1 MNVIQ
6 QSPSLECL
14 CVTRCSGLTKA
25 GLLKATEA
33 SPPLKTL
40 AFVENEDSF
49 TKKDVLSLCSNVK
62 HVEELTLS
70 LADEEDVDFDALSYR
85 CRLRYKRL
93 NELHFWD
100 TYKNILRLPG
110 GVTAMRRYPNPLL
123 EAYLYLDFEGSMLPF
138 KDGWKGYRRPRGRG
152 AQI

>member
-1 MNVIQ
+1 MHSSSSAFLVSKEFVQLTQVTGNTASKDGLEAAVDWLAVNPNLESLVIQ
-6 QSPSLECL
+6 SSLKS
-14 CVTRCSGLTKA
+14 TRLSSLTVM
-25 GLLKATEA
+25 ATKA

-85 CRLRYKRL
+85 CRLRCKRL
-93 NELHFWD
+93 DELHFRD
-100 TYKNILRLPG
+100 T
-110 GVTAMRRYPNPLL
+110 
-123 EAYLYLDFEGSMLPF
+123 
-138 KDGWKGYRRPRGRG
+138 
-152 AQI
+152 